1 MKIDG
6 SCHCGFLTYEAEVDP
21 ADVGICHCA
30 DCQKLTGT
38 AFRTTVFAA
47 REAFR
52 LISGVPATYVKIGVF
67 LTLITVAEVWA
78 YYIPELVAAKGL
90 FITLLLVMSAVKFF
104 TVVALYMHLKY
115 DHRIFRAF
123 FVGPFIVAA
132 GTMMGLMFLFGK
144 LAIRLGILN

>member
-1 MKIDG
+1 MANSHD
-6 SCHCGFLTYEAEVDP
+6 
-21 ADVGICHCA
+21 
-30 DCQKLTGT
+30 
-38 AFRTTVFAA
+38 AA
-47 REAFR
+47 RAAKDAARAAGAGPVAAQHAADEHAHH
-52 LISGVPATYVKIGVF
+52 PTAATYVKIGVF

-132 GTMMGLMFLFGK
+132 ATMLGLMFLFGK
-144 LAIRLGILN
+144 LAVRIGILT

>member
-1 MKIDG
+1 MANQD
-6 SCHCGFLTYEAEVDP
+6 TTAAELAASRGGADP
-21 ADVGICHCA
+21 VAGQAAHDALHAAHGDHP
-30 DCQKLTGT
+30 T
-38 AFRTTVFAA
+38 A
-47 REAFR
+47 
-52 LISGVPATYVKIGVF
+52 ATYVKVGVF

-123 FVGPFIVAA
+123 FIGPFVVAA
-132 GTMMGLMFLFGK
+132 GTMLGLMFLFGK